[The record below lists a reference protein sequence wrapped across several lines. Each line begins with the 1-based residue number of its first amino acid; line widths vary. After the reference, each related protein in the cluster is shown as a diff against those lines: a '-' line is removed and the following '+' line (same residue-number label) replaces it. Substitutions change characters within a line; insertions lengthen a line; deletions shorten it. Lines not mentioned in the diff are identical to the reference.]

1 VLMMLHLVYANCG
14 KNSYLLISSLLRR
27 HC

>member
-1 VLMMLHLVYANCG
+1 MLHLVYANCG